1 LRNRPA
7 VSNDPF
13 SDILRLTEAK
23 SVVSGGFTAGGT
35 WALRFPVPEKM
46 KFFAL
51 AKGACWLRVD
61 GQKRAVTLD
70 QGDVFLVS
78 GRNGFLL
85 ASSLATPPRDA
96 RRVFGAEGGTFVHL
110 GGGSDCIFIGGHVSL
125 HPSSRDLLTDV
136 LPALV
141 LVRAASAQAAMLRWI
156 LEHLVQERSSTL
168 PGPNT
173 VCAQLAQ
180 LLFVQVL
187 RAHLASSGTLPS
199 GWLRAIGDDR
209 IAPALRLM
217 HGDPRR
223 AWTLNELAK
232 ATAMSR
238 SSFAERFKSVAGVA
252 PLSYLTE
259 WRMRLAQRVLRD
271 EDTSVFELGD
281 SLGYASE
288 SAFSNAFKRVTG
300 TSPRNYRKAARQL
313 EPAVVEAVDLE
324 IGPRVAIERG
334 VARSI
339 PRREIDER
347 AQRPRSGTGRP
358 HRSPRW

>member
-1 LRNRPA
+1 
-7 VSNDPF
+7 VSKDPF

-23 SVVSGGFTAGGT
+23 SVVSGGFTAGGA
-35 WALRFPVPEKM
+35 WALRFPPPEKI

-51 AKGACWLRVD
+51 AKGSCWLRVD
-61 GQKRAVTLD
+61 GQRRAITLD

-78 GRNGFLL
+78 GRKGFLL
-85 ASSLATPPRDA
+85 ASSMAIPPRDA
-96 RRVFGAEGGTFVHL
+96 RRVFGAEGGSFVHL
-110 GGGSDCIFIGGHVSL
+110 GGGSDCVFIGGHVSM
-125 HPSSRDLLTDV
+125 HPSSGDLLADV

-141 LVRAASAQAAMLRWI
+141 HVCAASPQAAMLRWI
-156 LEHLVQERSSTL
+156 LEHLVHERSSTL
-168 PGPNT
+168 PGADT

-180 LLFVQVL
+180 LMFVQVL
-187 RAHLASSGTLPS
+187 RAHLASAGTLPS
-199 GWLRAIGDDR
+199 GWLRAMSDDR

-223 AWTLNELAK
+223 AWTLKEFAK

-238 SSFAERFKSVAGVA
+238 SSFAERFKLVAGVA
-252 PLSYLTE
+252 PLTYLTE

-271 EDTSVFELGD
+271 EDTSVFELAE

-313 EPAVVEAVDLE
+313 EPAVVETVDLE
-324 IGPRVAIERG
+324 IGPRVATKRG
-334 VARSI
+334 V
-339 PRREIDER
+339 
-347 AQRPRSGTGRP
+347 PRSMSRAV
-358 HRSPRW
+358 SS

>member
-1 LRNRPA
+1 L
-7 VSNDPF
+7 NDPF

-23 SVVSGGFTAGGT
+23 SIVSGGFTAGGT
-35 WALRFPVPEKM
+35 WALRFPPPEKI
-46 KFFAL
+46 KFFAVV
-51 AKGACWLRVD
+51 KGSCWLRVD

-78 GRNGFLL
+78 GRKGFLL
-85 ASSLATPPRDA
+85 ASSLTTPPRDA
-96 RRVFGAEGGTFVHL
+96 RRVFGAEGGTFAHL
-110 GGGSDCIFIGGHVSL
+110 GGGSDCLFIGGHVSL
-125 HPSSRDLLTDV
+125 HPSSGHLLADV

-141 LVRAASAQAAMLRWI
+141 HVRAASPQAAMLRWI

-168 PGPNT
+168 PGSGT
-173 VCAQLAQ
+173 VCVQLAQ
-180 LLFVQVL
+180 LMFVQVL

-199 GWLRAIGDDR
+199 GWLRAISDDR

-232 ATAMSR
+232 AAAMSR

-252 PLSYLTE
+252 PLTYLTE
-259 WRMRLAQRVLRD
+259 WRMRLAQRALRD
-271 EDTSVFELGD
+271 EDESVSELAE

-300 TSPRNYRKAARQL
+300 SSPRQYRQAARQL
-313 EPAVVEAVDLE
+313 ESAVVEAVDLE
-324 IGPRVAIERG
+324 VGPHVAATKRG
-334 VARSI
+334 ASRPARAARSTDRSALI
-339 PRREIDER
+339 AGDARRRVMSR
-347 AQRPRSGTGRP
+347 AEPA
-358 HRSPRW
+358 